1 MAAEKTTTPTFTPGP
16 WSIAPYAHG
25 DETVNVVA
33 NYEEINEPGC
43 RVQRGDWIA
52 ELDAGLDFDSDDD
65 AALDRMYANAH
76 LIAAAPDL
84 YEALRDMREAVAAM
98 LRVIAMHPGTIAE
111 EFGEEI
117 QRAGVAVGFGTRA
130 QHAIA
135 KAEGREP

>member
-16 WSIAPYAHG
+16 WEICTDRVPAG
-25 DETVNVVA
+25 KVDFVVVESFA
-33 NYEEINEPGC
+33 YDAIEIV
-43 RVQRGDWIA
+43 RDA
-52 ELDAGLDFDSDDD
+52 EGHNDNPLGT
-65 AALDRMYANAH
+65 AH

-84 YEALRDMREAVAAM
+84 YEALKDMREAVAAM